1 MEIVIAIFA
10 GLLCGFL
17 NTVASSGSAV
27 SLPLLMFLGMAPA
40 LANGTN
46 RVPVLIAA
54 FVASVTFIRAKI
66 IDWGLAAKIVLPTT
80 LGSLIGAYLADQV
93 PSGNLKFLITI
104 AVLIALVL
112 LFTGL
117 KKVLMRSVESPPRY
131 RWQEVIFLVFVGI
144 WLGFIV
150 LDGSTYLLLVLILGM
165 RLNLMAANAYKNLAI
180 ASTSAIALV
189 IFSIDG
195 NVDWKIGSLMAIGA
209 IGGGFIGARV
219 AMMPMAKVWTFRLLV
234 TIILLEVLQM
244 GIGYLH
250 RSKFLG

>member
-1 MEIVIAIFA
+1 MEIAVAIFA

-54 FVASVTFIRAKI
+54 IVASVTFIRANI
-66 IDWGLAAKIVLPTT
+66 IDWGLAARIVLPTT
-80 LGSLIGAYLADQV
+80 LGSLIGAYLADQIA
-93 PSGNLKFLITI
+93 SSNLKFLITI

-131 RWQEVIFLVFVGI
+131 RWQEVISLVIVGI

-189 IFSIDG
+189 IFSVDG

-209 IGGGFIGARV
+209 IVAGFIGARV
-219 AMMPMAKVWTFRLLV
+219 AMMPIAKVWTFRLLV

-244 GIGYLH
+244 GMRYLH
-250 RSKFLG
+250 GFKFIG